1 MADTIL
7 TSLAGIAWP
16 TALVIAWMAGEFGN
30 RWFSLPRISSYG
42 IAGFLMA
49 ASQGGFL
56 TAPTGSAVAQLADFA
71 FALILFELGY
81 RINLRWLKSNPW
93 LGVTSLAEAAGTFIA
108 VFLLAQAFSMP
119 CIPALLLAVLAMSTS
134 PAALLRVANELK
146 SSGQVTERMLHL
158 SAFNCVLAVVAF
170 RMITGYLMLTDS
182 GNVLLA
188 LWNGVLVV
196 IASAALGAL
205 FGVAVPGFLR
215 KIGNVDK
222 NATVTFALAVLLL
235 TATTHAFTFSP
246 ILAALAFGLVSRHR
260 RVVLSQA
267 HRNFGALGD
276 LLTVLLF
283 VFVTASLDWKQLIP
297 GAGLALSVILIRLM
311 VKTAATTAFS
321 RLGGISWR
329 KGALTGLAMTPMSV
343 FVILLL
349 EQVRHLD
356 IAALEQVT
364 GVATIVLLLE
374 ILGPIVTQRALL
386 WARETH
392 HTEVH

>member
-1 MADTIL
+1 MTATL
-7 TSLAGIAWP
+7 MTSLANIAWP
-16 TALVIAWMAGEFGN
+16 AALAMAWIAGEVGY

-42 IAGFLMA
+42 IAGFFMA

-56 TAPTGSAVAQLADFA
+56 ADPAGSAIAQLADFA

-81 RINLRWLKSNPW
+81 RINLRWLQANPW
-93 LGVTSLAEAAGTFIA
+93 LGVTSLVEAAGPFIA
-108 VFLLAQAFSMP
+108 VFLLAQFFSMP
-119 CIPALLLAVLAMSTS
+119 TMPALLLSALAMSTS

-158 SAFNCVLAVVAF
+158 SAFNCVLAVIVF
-170 RMITGYLMLTDS
+170 KMIVGYWMLADS
-182 GNVLLA
+182 GSVFQG
-188 LWNGVLVV
+188 LWSGVVVV
-196 IASAALGAL
+196 IASAGLGAL

-215 KIGNVDK
+215 SIGSVDK
-222 NATVTFALAVLLL
+222 NATVTFALAALLL
-235 TATTHAFTFSP
+235 TAVAHAFKFSP

-283 VFVTASLDWKQLIP
+283 VFVTASLEWKQVLSGIE
-297 GAGLALSVILIRLM
+297 LALPVVLIRLA

-349 EQVRHLD
+349 EQARHLE
-356 IAALEQVT
+356 IGAFEQVS
-364 GVATIVLLLE
+364 GMAAIVLLLE
-374 ILGPIVTQRALL
+374 VLGPIVTQRALV
-386 WARETH
+386 WAKETH
-392 HTEVH
+392 HMEEH

>member
-1 MADTIL
+1 MTEALMITL
-7 TSLAGIAWP
+7 TGIAWP
-16 TALVIAWMAGEFGN
+16 AALAIAWIAGELGY

-42 IAGFLMA
+42 IAGFFMA

-56 TAPTGSAVAQLADFA
+56 ADPSGSAVAQLADFA

-81 RINLRWLKSNPW
+81 RINLRWLQANPW

-119 CIPALLLAVLAMSTS
+119 MMPALLLAALAMSTS

-158 SAFNCVLAVVAF
+158 SAFNCVLAVIVF
-170 RMITGYLMLTDS
+170 RIIIGYWMLADS
-182 GNVLLA
+182 GSVFLGI
-188 LWNGVLVV
+188 WNSVVVLV
-196 IASAALGAL
+196 ASAGLGAL
-205 FGVAVPGFLR
+205 FGIATPGFLR
-215 KIGNVDK
+215 SIGNVDK
-222 NATVTFALAVLLL
+222 NATVTFALAALLL
-235 TATTHAFTFSP
+235 TAVSHAFKFSP

-283 VFVTASLDWKQLIP
+283 VFVTASLEWKQVILGIE
-297 GAGLALSVILIRLM
+297 LALPVVLVRLA
-311 VKTAATTAFS
+311 VKTIATTAFA
-321 RLGGISWR
+321 RLGGITWR
-329 KGALTGLAMTPMSV
+329 KGALTGLAMMPMSV

-349 EQVRHLD
+349 EQARHLE
-356 IAALEQVT
+356 IGALEQVS
-364 GVATIVLLLE
+364 GVAAIALLLE
-374 ILGPIVTQRALL
+374 VLGPILTQRALI
-386 WARETH
+386 WAKETH
-392 HTEVH
+392 HTEEH